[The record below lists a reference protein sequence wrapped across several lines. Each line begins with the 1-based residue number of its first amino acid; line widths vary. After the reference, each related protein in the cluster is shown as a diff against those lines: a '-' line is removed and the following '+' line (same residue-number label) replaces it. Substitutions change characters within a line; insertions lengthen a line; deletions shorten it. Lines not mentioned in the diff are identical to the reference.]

1 MTRGKIVLITDK
13 TTYTSTEFNGGMYWD
28 IYGKEIV
35 HALHDVNSYKKY
47 VWLISTFNTN
57 HFEYNEQLIYNLR
70 AFKKNCFA
78 YSI

>member
-35 HALHDVNSYKKY
+35 HAL
-47 VWLISTFNTN
+47 
-57 HFEYNEQLIYNLR
+57 
-70 AFKKNCFA
+70 A
-78 YSI
+78 